1 MRSDQSAVLV
11 PEVLEDPS
19 AGISL
24 VPFRKDDV
32 ADMARLAEEPGV
44 YENTYIPAQRDAG
57 FATGWVAMYLAGW
70 TDGTR
75 AGFTIRTSDD
85 GSFLGFASLPTLDL
99 GKQEAEAGYVVSAG
113 ARRRGVATA
122 ALRLI
127 SRWGI
132 ETLGL
137 KRIYLH
143 IDPGNVGSL
152 KVAERC
158 GFVREGTLRSVY
170 FKEGQRVDSA
180 LFSLLPSDL
189 QRLS

>member
-1 MRSDQSAVLV
+1 MRSHPRGAVLI

-19 AGISL
+19 AGIRL
-24 VPFRKDDV
+24 VPFQRGDV
-32 ADMARLAEEPGV
+32 ADMARLADEPGV
-44 YENTYIPAQRDAG
+44 YENTYIPSERDAD
-57 FATGWVAMYLAGW
+57 FADGWVAMYLAGW
-70 TDGTR
+70 ADGTR
-75 AGFTIRTSDD
+75 AGFTIRALDEGD
-85 GSFLGFASLPTLDL
+85 FLGFASLPTLDL
-99 GKQEAEAGYVVSAG
+99 GKLEAEAGYVVSAG
-113 ARRRGVATA
+113 ARRRGIATA

-143 IDPGNVGSL
+143 IDPDNVGSL

-180 LFSLLPSDL
+180 LFSLLPGDL
-189 QRLS
+189 EA